1 MLDLPKMRER
11 AEEPNE
17 FRNNL
22 HLVGFE
28 YTCNVTTTDQFESDS
43 AEGCGESVL
52 HAEGALG
59 GEVLEEQR
67 LCHGDVVQAVRGL
80 A

>member
-1 MLDLPKMRER
+1 MRDR

-22 HLVGFE
+22 HLVGID
-28 YTCNVTTTDQFESDS
+28 YTYNKVNQFESDS

-52 HAEGALG
+52 DAEGALG

-67 LCHGDVVQAVRGL
+67 LCHGDVV
-80 A
+80 

>member
-1 MLDLPKMRER
+1 MNVL
-11 AEEPNE
+11 
-17 FRNNL
+17 RNQTSL
-22 HLVGFE
+22 GT
-28 YTCNVTTTDQFESDS
+28 TCIWWVLNTLVTTTNQFESNS

-52 HAEGALG
+52 YAEGALG

-67 LCHGDVVQAVRGL
+67 LCHGDVVQAVREL